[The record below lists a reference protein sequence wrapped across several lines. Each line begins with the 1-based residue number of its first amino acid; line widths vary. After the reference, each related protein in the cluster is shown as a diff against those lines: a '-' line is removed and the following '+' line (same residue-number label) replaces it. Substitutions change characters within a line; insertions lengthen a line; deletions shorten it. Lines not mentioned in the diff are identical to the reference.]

1 LAQEFGPFGITVNA
15 VGPTPVQSDL
25 IRAMPQDKVAAVID
39 RQPIRRDGTMA
50 DIAHAID
57 FFLHPSSSFI
67 SGQVLYLG
75 GF

>member
-1 LAQEFGPFGITVNA
+1 
-15 VGPTPVQSDL
+15 
-25 IRAMPQDKVAAVID
+25 MPQDKVAAVID